1 MMGKVTLNAELRAK
15 LNGLNQP
22 MELYDES
29 GELVA
34 VCLPPEDY
42 RQLTGIPPEAD
53 FTDAE
58 VQAAMLEVGR
68 GRQLVDIWKDL
79 GRT

>member
-1 MMGKVTLNAELRAK
+1 MGKVTLTAEMRAQ

-22 MELYDES
+22 LELYDES
-29 GELVA
+29 GQLLA

-42 RQLTGIPPEAD
+42 RRLTGIPPGAD

-58 VQAAMLEVGR
+58 VEAAMRQTGR
-68 GRQLVDIWKDL
+68 GRPLADIWKDL